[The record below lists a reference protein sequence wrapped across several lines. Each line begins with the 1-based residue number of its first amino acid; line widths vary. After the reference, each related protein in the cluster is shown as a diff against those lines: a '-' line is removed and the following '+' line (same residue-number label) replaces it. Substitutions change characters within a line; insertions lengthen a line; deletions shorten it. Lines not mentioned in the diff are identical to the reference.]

1 MLFEQGS
8 SNSSLLYNLEINLLK
23 TVHMVMQP
31 FEIVRRVDGKVESG
45 NRGKED
51 GHILILERGKR
62 EGEKEGGIQ
71 GRG

>member
-1 MLFEQGS
+1 
-8 SNSSLLYNLEINLLK
+8 
-23 TVHMVMQP
+23 MVMQP

-51 GHILILERGKR
+51 GHVSILERGKR

>member
-1 MLFEQGS
+1 
-8 SNSSLLYNLEINLLK
+8 
-23 TVHMVMQP
+23 MVMQP

-51 GHILILERGKR
+51 GHILILKRGKR